1 MPKPE
6 DQNPRMTSVER
17 LMAVK
22 SLDRMEVK
30 LVHAAMKNPQLVDAA
45 GEAAIRTAI
54 SVARLQSLR
63 VGTQELRLDPTVAPL
78 RDEVVKLLTYGGLG
92 DGGAPSAEKLRPL
105 ASIVREQAVR
115 TRDLL
120 LKRHTDLDPGRLDRE
135 VRQKEL
141 VVAAGGGG
149 GSGYIYIGAFAEL
162 ERWGFRPSLLAG
174 TSMGSILG
182 LFRAVVEKFDHGMTL
197 AVLRNLTWTKLFKL
211 ISMKSRYGLPAALRL
226 HLRDGIGQHFVN
238 DRGLPLLL
246 KDLPIPMVI
255 AVSGIR
261 RGALPRP
268 VSYYE
273 NLLGPD
279 LRPTPWEVK
288 RKVASVIDAYAELTD
303 KPGRLETVYL
313 GLDAGTEEFDAIDA
327 AGFSSALPGVIHYD
341 LMHQDPRMSDLLDS
355 LFARRDIFR
364 LVDGGLVDNVP
375 AQAAWRA
382 VQRGTLN
389 TRNVFVLALDGFAPK
404 LSTPM
409 WLPLQRIVANKIQ
422 ESLSFAH
429 HYVPFAKP
437 LSPLDLVPSVRTAL
451 NVLERGRQE
460 MLTQMPFISR
470 MLKPLP
476 AF

>member
-1 MPKPE
+1 MVIFLMMVFPE
-6 DQNPRMTSVER
+6 D
-17 LMAVK
+17 K
-22 SLDRMEVK
+22 
-30 LVHAAMKNPQLVDAA
+30 
-45 GEAAIRTAI
+45 IRTI
-54 SVARLQSLR
+54 TW
-63 VGTQELRLDPTVAPL
+63 GEL
-78 RDEVVKLLTYGGLG
+78 
-92 DGGAPSAEKLRPL
+92 
-105 ASIVREQAVR
+105 REQAVR
-115 TRDLL
+115 TRDQLL
-120 LKRHTDLDPGRLDRE
+120 TRFPELPPAQVDRE
-135 VRQKEL
+135 IRHKAL

-149 GSGYIYIGAFAEL
+149 GSGYIYLGAFAEL

-182 LFRAVVEKFDHGMTL
+182 LFRAVVEKFDHGLTL
-197 AVLRNLTWTKLFKL
+197 AVLRNLSWSKLFRL

-226 HLRDGIGQHFVN
+226 HLRDGIGHHFQN
-238 DRGLPLLL
+238 ERGLPLSL
-246 KDLPIPMVI
+246 KDLPIPTI
-255 AVSGIR
+255 ITVSGIR

-288 RKVASVIDAYAELTD
+288 RKVASVIDAYAELTER
-303 KPGRLETVYL
+303 PGRLETVYL
-313 GLDAGTEEFDAIDA
+313 GLDEGTSEFDAIDA

-341 LMHQDPRMSDLLDS
+341 LMHQDPRMSDLLDT
-355 LFARRDIFR
+355 LFHQRDIFR

-382 VQRGTLN
+382 VQRGTIG
-389 TRNVFVLALDGFAPK
+389 TRNAFVLALDGFSPK

-409 WLPLQRIVANKIQ
+409 WLPLQRIVAAKIQ

-429 HYVPFAKP
+429 HYVPFARQ
-437 LSPLDLVPSVRTAL
+437 LSPLELVPNVRSAL
-451 NVLERGRQE
+451 AVLERGRHE
-460 MLTQMPFISR
+460 MLEQMPFISR

>member
-1 MPKPE
+1 
-6 DQNPRMTSVER
+6 MTSVER
-17 LMAVK
+17 LLAVK
-22 SLDRMEVK
+22 CLDRMEVK
-30 LVHAAMKNPQLVDAA
+30 LVQSAMKNPQLVDAS

-54 SVARLQSLR
+54 SVARLQLLK
-63 VGTQELRLDPTVAPL
+63 VGNSELRLDPTVAPL
-78 RDEVVKLLTYGGLG
+78 RDEVIKLLTYAGLG
-92 DGGAPSAEKLRPL
+92 DSGTPNADKLRPIS
-105 ASIVREQAVR
+105 SILREQAIR

-120 LKRHTDLDPGRLDRE
+120 LKRHPDLPPERLDRE
-135 VRQKEL
+135 IRHKEL

-162 ERWGFRPSLLAG
+162 ERWGFRPALLAG
-174 TSMGSILG
+174 TSMGAILS
-182 LFRAVVEKFDHGMTL
+182 LFRAVVEKFDHGLTL
-197 AVLRNLTWTKLFKL
+197 AVLRNLTWSRLFKL

-238 DRGLPLLL
+238 DRGLPLSL

-268 VSYYE
+268 VDYYE

-279 LRPTPWEVK
+279 FRSSPWDMK

-313 GLDAGTEEFDAIDA
+313 GLDEGTEEFDAIDA

-341 LMHQDPRMSDLLDS
+341 LMHQDPRMSDLLDT

-382 VQRGTLN
+382 VQRGTLD

-404 LSTPM
+404 LTTPM
-409 WLPLQRIVANKIQ
+409 WLPLQRIVANRIQ

-429 HYVPFAKP
+429 HYVPFVRP
-437 LSPLDLVPSVRTAL
+437 LSPLDLVPSVRNAL

-460 MLTQMPFISR
+460 MLGQMPFIAR